1 MTSKLDL
8 ANFLPYQLSV
18 ASNAVS
24 DRVAGIYQARFGLKI
39 PEWRLMAVLGEG
51 TARTQRELVVLT
63 RMDKVTVSRA
73 AAALADRG
81 LVSRVASESDGR
93 SHHLTMTKE
102 GWVLYD
108 DIAPAALDLEKSIIT
123 CLTDDELRAFVDMMA
138 RLRDAADQLQERR

>member
-24 DRVAGIYQARFGLKI
+24 DRVARIYQARFGLKI

-51 TARTQRELVVLT
+51 TARTQRDLVGLT

-73 AAALADRG
+73 AAALADRD
-81 LVSRVASESDGR
+81 LVSREASESDGR
-93 SHHLTMTKE
+93 SHHLTLTDD
-102 GWVLYD
+102 GWRLYN
-108 DIAPAALDLEKSIIT
+108 DIAPAALELEKSIVA
-123 CLTDDELRAFVDMMA
+123 CLSAEELQGFVDMMA
-138 RLRDAADQLQERR
+138 RLRDAADQLQDRA